1 MTDSNSMASPEE
13 VVRSYY
19 AEVSEGRFEDAAAR
33 LSPDSTLWILGEGH
47 WPLGGRHDLSSLK
60 KIHATVAERFPGG
73 LKVTVKGLT
82 VEGERVAVEAESL
95 GTRIDGKIYHNNYH
109 YLIIVRDGLI
119 RERREYLD
127 TIHANEMLCGP
138 LTN

>member
-1 MTDSNSMASPEE
+1 MTGSSSIASPEE
-13 VVRSYY
+13 VVRAYY
-19 AEVSEGRFEDAAAR
+19 SDVSGGRFDQAAAR

-82 VEGERVAVEAESL
+82 VEGERVAVEAQSL
-95 GTRIDGKIYHNNYH
+95 GTRTDGKIYHNSYH

-138 LTN
+138 LGN